1 MRHFRALL
9 LLACA
14 LVPPTLWATST
25 APALRA
31 EHAWIRL
38 LPGDLPAAGYMV
50 LENHTD
56 KPHQLTSVSSPDF
69 GMVMLHKSVRSSGVQ
84 HMQHVDSVTIPAHGK
99 VAFKPGG
106 YHLMLMKRVGQLKV
120 GQVAVMILHFK
131 DGGSLSVGF
140 KLRPANASSE

>member
-1 MRHFRALL
+1 MRHFPAWL
-9 LLACA
+9 LLAAA
-14 LVPPTLWATST
+14 LVSPALSATSM

-38 LPGDLPAAGYMV
+38 LPGDLPAAGYLV
-50 LENHTD
+50 LENHGDT
-56 KPHQLTSVSSPDF
+56 PRQLTSVSSPDF

-99 VAFKPGG
+99 ITFKPGG
-106 YHLMLMKRVGQLKV
+106 YHLMLMNRVGQLKV
-120 GQVAVMILHFK
+120 GQVAVMILHFE

-140 KLRPANASSE
+140 KVRPANASSD